1 MKCPNKLTII
11 TRKIRIS
18 RRFYLLNNRFY
29 KMFLLIEQSRCDR
42 CSNILF
48 IFIFTPLRHASPL
61 SSPYCGLSRRQ
72 SKRRLDLSNFRHAR
86 NTRQWK
92 KRIGKLCSRGWPD
105 VVFDQDETGGV
116 QRSAAWVRG
125 NGRWKRQREPTR
137 SRYLD
142 GYTSN
147 AHGHARQMH
156 SRDNRRA
163 HRANLSKAGCL
174 CFTLVAK
181 TRL

>member
-61 SSPYCGLSRRQ
+61 SSPYCRLSRRQ
-72 SKRRLDLSNFRHAR
+72 SQRRLDLSNFRHAR

-105 VVFDQDETGGV
+105 VMFDQDETGGV
-116 QRSAAWVRG
+116 QRSAAWSS
-125 NGRWKRQREPTR
+125 RQWTMK
-137 SRYLD
+137 
-142 GYTSN
+142 TTT
-147 AHGHARQMH
+147 
-156 SRDNRRA
+156 
-163 HRANLSKAGCL
+163 RANQVEIPGRIYVERARPRSPDALS
-174 CFTLVAK
+174 
-181 TRL
+181 R